1 MCRFRGSRCVEWLSR
16 PPGLSPCT
24 KTMLLDISKDDSS
37 YTYSISDLTE
47 ASGWLG
53 SGGGG

>member
-1 MCRFRGSRCVEWLSR
+1 MYHFQGSGCIEWSSR
-16 PPGLSPCT
+16 APGLSSCT
-24 KTMLLDISKDDSS
+24 KTVLLDISKDDSS

-47 ASGWLG
+47 ASGWLR